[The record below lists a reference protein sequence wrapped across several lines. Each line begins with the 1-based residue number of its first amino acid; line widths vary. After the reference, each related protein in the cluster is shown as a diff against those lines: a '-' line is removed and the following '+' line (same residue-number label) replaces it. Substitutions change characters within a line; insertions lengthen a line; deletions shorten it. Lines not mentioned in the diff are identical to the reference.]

1 MFNENIFSELQ
12 KVNSSLNNKDTFSI
26 DCVVPSNNPVY
37 ELPTP
42 INLHG
47 QKNRAALIGFSCD
60 NYFENINEELNNQ
73 KFYYSTD
80 KGITWKEIII
90 ASGYYDIDQYNLEI
104 RRQMIEKGDYDKK
117 EEKPY
122 ITIAVY
128 LSRYRTVITITNENY
143 MIDFSREGTFRNNL
157 GFENIQIVKG
167 RNVGTKKIQISH
179 VKRIYV
185 HCDFVSGGYDNYGK
199 KTDIILSYSPGEF
212 APGDLVILR
221 SNIPTFLPIIK
232 DVIDKV
238 TFKITDQFNKIIKS
252 EGEEISFRIQIEQV

>member
-1 MFNENIFSELQ
+1 
-12 KVNSSLNNKDTFSI
+12 
-26 DCVVPSNNPVY
+26 
-37 ELPTP
+37 
-42 INLHG
+42 
-47 QKNRAALIGFSCD
+47 
-60 NYFENINEELNNQ
+60 
-73 KFYYSTD
+73 
-80 KGITWKEIII
+80 
-90 ASGYYDIDQYNLEI
+90 
-104 RRQMIEKGDYDKK
+104 MIEKGDYDKK

-128 LSRYRTVITITNENY
+128 LSRYRTVVTITNENY

-157 GFENIQIVKG
+157 GFENIQIGKG

-238 TFKITDQFNKIIKS
+238 TFKITD
-252 EGEEISFRIQIEQV
+252 